1 MKKVLIGTPAHDGR
15 VEVYYVNSLLA
26 TIKNLEKHFSM
37 GKSKNYKKNFRV
49 NEKKS

>member
-26 TIKNLEKHFSM
+26 TIKDLEKHYSM
-37 GKSKNYKKNFRV
+37 AEILYY
-49 NEKKS
+49 